1 MTIANS
7 PFLRNALLL
16 DALVS
21 GAAAL
26 LMAGGASLL
35 APLLALPA
43 ALLFWAGIVLFPFVA
58 VLFVLSR
65 RREISRLLLI
75 DVVGLNVLWVAA
87 SVGLLATDLVSPN
100 LLGQAFVVAQAAAVA
115 LFAVLQV
122 MGMRRGST
130 VAA

>member
-87 SVGLLATDLVSPN
+87 SVGLLATDLLSPN
-100 LLGQAFVVAQAAAVA
+100 LLG
-115 LFAVLQV
+115 
-122 MGMRRGST
+122 
-130 VAA
+130 